1 MKFSLKK
8 VLTAATA
15 LVASVGMAVSGVA
28 VANAAEGDSSITIN
42 SSTSLADRTF
52 DVYEPIQIT
61 DTAGEK
67 DNRSYTLKVK
77 DGWLPV
83 INSAEV
89 SAGLTGAATDNS
101 EAQALRIV
109 SDLSDAAK
117 VRSFAEALLAA
128 AKSASLSPVHGL
140 NWTSA
145 GSGSSYTK
153 STPLPENGWYLVDE
167 TTPDDPSRPSG
178 EPEENSPVSLV
189 MATPIAPNATIDI
202 KSTTPTS
209 HKNIVDDET
218 GANKH
223 KDDAFA
229 MNQTHHYELDFKIPS
244 QWATQYTKGFWFQ
257 MNDTFSKGLTVDHGS
272 FKVKVDGAD
281 WDANTYYAAPVPKFD
296 AQDPKTGD
304 TTFTMLFGSNTEAS
318 AENQKNLQLAGKT
331 VQVFYKAHLNDDAV
345 VAGDGNPNESNVTY
359 QHSPNKVS
367 GGEKTP
373 TEHTHV
379 YTFDFNFTKVDAAD
393 HTKQLTGAQFQ
404 VLGTDNGTDYPLHF
418 DRIDDNTFAYNPAG
432 TVTDIT
438 TNGHKVQFKG
448 LNAGTYKLHELKAPA
463 GYRVLGSD
471 ITVTVVNKT
480 ATDAAKTATDSAKTA
495 TDSAWTHTDHAE
507 TDDNGYQPISY
518 TVNSQEGATDAAVV
532 AVPNSKGFLP
542 QTGGTGII
550 VLVAAGLLLLA
561 AGAVLLR
568 RQRKGNAR

>member
-28 VANAAEGDSSITIN
+28 VANAAPTTQPTLTIN
-42 SSTSLADRTF
+42 SKTNLKDRTF
-52 DVYEPIQIT
+52 DVYEPIVIT
-61 DTAGEK
+61 DVSADGK
-67 DNRSYTLKVK
+67 NYTLDVK
-77 DGWLPV
+77 TVGTDNGAHWLAV
-83 INSAEV
+83 LNQAEV
-89 SAGLTGAATDNS
+89 DAGLPTAATNNS
-101 EAQALRIV
+101 KAQALSIV
-109 SDLSDAAK
+109 SDLKDSAK
-117 VRSFAEALLAA
+117 VRAFAEALLTN
-128 AKSASLSPVHGL
+128 AKKANSGVSKVPDLA
-140 NWTSA
+140 WTDG
-145 GSGSSYTK
+145 GSEGAYTK
-153 STPLPENGWYLVDE
+153 TTTLPETGWYLVDE
-167 TTPDDPSRPSG
+167 TTPGNTDKPDKSD
-178 EPEENSPVSLV
+178 NSPVSLV
-189 MATPIAPNATIDI
+189 MATPLSKNVTIDI
-202 KSTTPTS
+202 KSTSPES

-480 ATDAAKTATDSAKTA
+480 ATDAAKTATDA
-495 TDSAWTHTDHAE
+495 AWTHTDHAE